1 MFEYM
6 IAVICAVAVSGIIM
20 LVVFHRLKV
29 LSFRTV
35 ASITLASLITAIIM
49 PGIFNSLTGSDTGK
63 ADPTVLVMVTVA
75 SFVAYVVIV
84 LILSILISL
93 IIPKLKAPKRGRKPA
108 GTDTDAKIPEAG
120 NADGGVREKT
130 VLEQLSAL
138 YFGDKPE
145 DSKAEQPGDSKAE
158 QPETAA
164 ASTAEPEAADQ
175 GISPYPA
182 EAAAQETAADLD
194 AAIAQETGP
203 DADAAI
209 TQETGSDA
217 DAAITQVT
225 GSDTDAALIP
235 GNGPDQDTDFVPED
249 TFFQDMPQPD
259 TDSGPGADT
268 ESSPAEEASEPQVA
282 GDSYIE
288 QIYLDYVA
296 KNDETE
302 SSPED
307 GGEIAGAIEGKAEK
321 SVDSSEIIDK
331 MGIENKVYDSRT
343 VTIEECITE
352 AFRLKEE
359 GDFEGAILYF
369 MYALDKKPQKEL
381 TFWIILDICVMY
393 KSLGQHDL
401 ALEILNSYY
410 KIYGDMMGTL
420 VRDEIIRNLTDVSA

>member
-1 MFEYM
+1 
-6 IAVICAVAVSGIIM
+6 M
-20 LVVFHRLKV
+20 L
-29 LSFRTV
+29 
-35 ASITLASLITAIIM
+35 TAA
-49 PGIFNSLTGSDTGK
+49 FVRKQCRAQALT
-63 ADPTVLVMVTVA
+63 
-75 SFVAYVVIV
+75 
-84 LILSILISL
+84 
-93 IIPKLKAPKRGRKPA
+93 
-108 GTDTDAKIPEAG
+108 
-120 NADGGVREKT
+120 
-130 VLEQLSAL
+130 SAM
-138 YFGDKPE
+138 PE
-145 DSKAEQPGDSKAE
+145 DSKAEQPGTAAE
-158 QPETAA
+158 QPKQLRQAQQSLKLQIKYIA
-164 ASTAEPEAADQ
+164 LS
-175 GISPYPA
+175 

-249 TFFQDMPQPD
+249 AFFQDMPQPD
-259 TDSGPGADT
+259 TDSGPGADA
-268 ESSPAEEASEPQVA
+268 EAFPAEEASEPQVA

>member
-203 DADAAI
+203 DADAA
-209 TQETGSDA
+209 
-217 DAAITQVT
+217 
-225 GSDTDAALIP
+225 LIP

-259 TDSGPGADT
+259 TDSGPGADA

-321 SVDSSEIIDK
+321 PVDSSEIIDK